1 VLQRRQQCETVCAKS
16 TPALEACCLVP
27 ILADVADMGASLGT
41 CTHFDFTQQESVV
54 VIIHVKSDGV
64 AEHVFRIRKTD
75 GLRGTFGS
83 LRCHSGEWT

>member
-1 VLQRRQQCETVCAKS
+1 MPV
-16 TPALEACCLVP
+16 
-27 ILADVADMGASLGT
+27 LADVADMSASLGT

-75 GLRGTFGS
+75 GLRGTSGS